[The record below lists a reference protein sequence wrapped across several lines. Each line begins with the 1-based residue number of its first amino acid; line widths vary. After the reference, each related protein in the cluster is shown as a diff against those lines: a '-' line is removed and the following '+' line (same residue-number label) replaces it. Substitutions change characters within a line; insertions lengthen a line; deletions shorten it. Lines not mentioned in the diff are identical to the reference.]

1 MAAAAGGQLLKQDS
15 PDRPGRAMARP
26 NRRRRR
32 WRRALAA
39 LLVLVVALAGVT
51 AWLFVWPSSG
61 MPARVDAILLL
72 DRPGSPL
79 ATALRL
85 GRAHRASFLVISQG
99 TPASRDNTPCPGPI
113 TGVRVIC
120 FHPHP
125 PTTRG
130 EVEYAGRLAA
140 RYHWRS
146 MAVVA
151 ITPQETP
158 ATMRLSRCFGGRI
171 YAMPS
176 PLPLRLWPYTVLYEW
191 GATINALVFQRAC

>member
-1 MAAAAGGQLLKQDS
+1 V
-15 PDRPGRAMARP
+15 ARP

-32 WRRALAA
+32 RRRVLAA
-39 LLVLVVALAGVT
+39 LLILVVAVAGLT
-51 AWLFVWPSSG
+51 ARLFVWPSGG
-61 MPARVDAILLL
+61 MPAHVDAVLLL
-72 DRPGSPL
+72 DRPGSSL

-85 GRAHRASFLVISQG
+85 GREHRASFLVISQG

-130 EVEYAGRLAA
+130 EAEYAGRLAA

-146 MAVVA
+146 MAIVA

-158 ATMRLSRCFGGRI
+158 ARIRLSRCFGGRI
-171 YAMPS
+171 YEMPS
-176 PLPLRLWPYTVLYEW
+176 PLPLRLWPYSVLYEW
-191 GATINALVFQRAC
+191 GATINALVLQRAC